1 MGCIIDSLGL
11 KQNRIKY
18 TKDTINKLNIRVSQ
32 WNFVPSILQI
42 ELECGPRTITHI
54 YDLLD
59 QAKDNVPLK
68 IALENISNY
77 NVDET
82 LYASESRRWAQ
93 LFYQTNIIHGTK
105 YNSSKIAQMKN
116 DNNTN
121 KKNNKAKKKNK
132 KNDCEGK
139 KGTVNIN
146 NKI

>member
-1 MGCIIDSLGL
+1 M
-11 KQNRIKY
+11 
-18 TKDTINKLNIRVSQ
+18 SQ

-93 LFYQTNIIHGTK
+93 SFLSNKHYPPYQVQQFQDSPDEEQQQ
-105 YNSSKIAQMKN
+105 YQQKN
-116 DNNTN
+116 TINLRRKR
-121 KKNNKAKKKNK
+121 KKT
-132 KNDCEGK
+132 DCEGK
-139 KGTVNIN
+139 KEP
-146 NKI
+146 